1 MVSRIDVENNTLILE
16 TRDQLNRKNFKV
28 SDYYLNSEKDINSL
42 EITTVVRG
50 LGLNPDGYSKLTVID
65 AKLLHVEL
73 DEPAWAIAPGQ
84 PVAFYIGNK
93 LIGGGFAE

>member
-1 MVSRIDVENNTLILE
+1 MVSRIDADSNTLVLE
-16 TRDQLNRKNFKV
+16 KREQLNKTEFGV
-28 SDYYLNSEKDINSL
+28 SSYYLNNKDDINSS

-50 LGLNPDGYSKLTVID
+50 LGLNPDGYSKLTILD
-65 AKLLHVEL
+65 ENNLEVEL
-73 DEPAWAIAPGQ
+73 EHPAWAIAPGQ